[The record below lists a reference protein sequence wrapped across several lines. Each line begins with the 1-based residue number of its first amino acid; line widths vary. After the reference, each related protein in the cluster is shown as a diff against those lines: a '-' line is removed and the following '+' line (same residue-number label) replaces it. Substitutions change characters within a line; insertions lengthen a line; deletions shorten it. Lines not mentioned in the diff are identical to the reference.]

1 MTEFL
6 LASGDVFHS
15 SGIHDFDLLVPRIET
30 MAKAGVTGQLPFD
43 SLKAGGSAMGLLSTA
58 PITKN

>member
-6 LASGDVFHS
+6 IASGDVFHS

-30 MAKAGVTGQLPFD
+30 MAEAGVTGQLPFD
-43 SLKAGGSAMGLLSTA
+43 SLKDGGSAMGL
-58 PITKN
+58 